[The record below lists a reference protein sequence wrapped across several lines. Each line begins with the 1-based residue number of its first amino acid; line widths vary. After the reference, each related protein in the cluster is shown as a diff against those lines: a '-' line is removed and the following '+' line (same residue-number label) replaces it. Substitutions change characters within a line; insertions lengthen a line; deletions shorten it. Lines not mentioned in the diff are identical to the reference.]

1 MFMHARDNEGPT
13 TRGGLEEAGAR
24 QGKSKRGPIAAQL
37 KGETP
42 CG

>member
-1 MFMHARDNEGPT
+1 MLLHARDNEGLR

-24 QGKSKRGPIAAQL
+24 QGKSKRGPIGAQL
-37 KGETP
+37 KGERP